1 MLEQRAAVLPI
12 PNIKPLPTS
21 LAFDKP
27 QITAPVGKKP
37 TSASPPLSSQCCKQM
52 RTLN

>member
-21 LAFDKP
+21 LALDKS

-37 TSASPPLSSQCCKQM
+37 TSTPPPLAPSAASKCAHS
-52 RTLN
+52 N